1 MEITSRRTSPSWTGL
16 PHNGM
21 EITSRQTSLSWT
33 GLPRN
38 GMEFLWADV
47 SAFGN
52 FPGSPGDWKKK
63 ALGLPQDFWPRDMRG
78 RQKVLTPRRLGGGES
93 DVQVLVRLGR
103 ERRRLLGP

>member
-38 GMEFLWADV
+38 GMEILWADV

-63 ALGLPQDFWPRDMRG
+63 PWACAGLLA
-78 RQKVLTPRRLGGGES
+78 KEYE
-93 DVQVLVRLGR
+93 R
-103 ERRRLLGP
+103 EAKGTHP